1 MKTKF
6 AKFAVAALILV
17 LGLGMAVPL
26 HATDAQPKLTIDIQR
41 IAAVGLW
48 GDVHVGDSFTVYN
61 NGTQS
66 VSSLDIGF
74 SRIYRNNVYAVE
86 AKDKQG
92 TTLALDTDVNQTGEI
107 YWMRVHFSEA
117 LSFNKTYV
125 FTLTWLLGHIIT
137 LVTSGFQYNFTAA
150 PILTQDARV
159 ANVTFIAAP
168 ASSFHIPANSPYKSI
183 TLGGQPAL
191 FRQYKAWKAYSE
203 ESFYAPYSTV
213 SQYILYV
220 PSAQRDIILH
230 GTGGLSVRDTYVLHN
245 IGIAVT
251 SITITLPE
259 GASNVIAYDTVG
271 TLWTSPQN
279 PVAPYQVTVSPRY
292 GSGIAYN
299 GNFTFTLTYDVPQSK
314 YIKQLNWRAPFNLTF
329 DLLNN
334 RDDLLFDSATVRI
347 ITPIGVSINNVKT
360 LPQSPLSNPIE
371 YDPTN
376 RDFVLRGVTGLN
388 NVTVGLAL
396 NYNPFWSGFGALPWL
411 VGLEVAIAA
420 FALAFKIRRG
430 PELALPVPVEKLREF
445 VGLYDER
452 LALTRELVVMEE
464 EVARGGLVKH
474 EFRRRK
480 KVMELRLDEINKSL
494 MEVKA
499 ELRLISSRYD
509 ELIRK
514 TDRAEA
520 EIEVSRT
527 SMNQV
532 RSQYRA
538 GKTTRE
544 TYDSM
549 LNDITKRIDRAEE
562 TVETI
567 LITLREGAR

>member
-1 MKTKF
+1 LKTKF

-26 HATDAQPKLTIDIQR
+26 HATDAQPKLTIDIRR

-48 GDVHVGDSFTVYN
+48 GDVHLGDTFTVYN

-74 SRIYRNNVYAVE
+74 SRIYRNNVYAVK
-86 AKDKQG
+86 ARDKQG
-92 TTLALDTDVNQTGEI
+92 TNLALDTVVNQTGEI
-107 YWMRVHFSEA
+107 YWMRVHFGEA
-117 LSFNKTYV
+117 LGFNKTYV
-125 FTLTWLLGHIIT
+125 FTLEWVLGHVIT
-137 LVTSGFQYNFTAA
+137 LVASGFEFNFTAA
-150 PILTQDARV
+150 PILTQDVRV

-168 ASSFHIPANSPYKSI
+168 ASAFHLPSGSPYTSI

-191 FRQYKAWKAYSE
+191 FRQYKPWKAYSE
-203 ESFYAPYSTV
+203 ESFIAPYSTV

-220 PSAQRDIILH
+220 PSAQRDITLH
-230 GTGGLSVRDTYVLHN
+230 STGSLSVRDTYNTHN
-245 IGIAVT
+245 IGIVISTVT
-251 SITITLPE
+251 VTLPE
-259 GASNVIAYDTVG
+259 GASNVMAYDLVG
-271 TLWTSPQN
+271 ALWTSPQN
-279 PVAPYQVTVSPRY
+279 PAAPYQVQISPRY
-292 GSGIAYN
+292 GNGIA
-299 GNFTFTLTYDVPQSK
+299 GNFTFTLTYDLPQSK
-314 YIKQLNWRAPFNLTF
+314 YIKQLSWRGTYNLTF
-329 DLLNN
+329 ALLNN
-334 RDDLLFDSATVRI
+334 KDDLLFDSATVKI
-347 ITPIGVSINNVKT
+347 ITPSGVSINDVKT
-360 LPQSPLSNPIE
+360 LPQSPLSNPIQ

-376 RDFVLRGVTGLN
+376 REFALRGVTGLN

-396 NYNPFWSGFGALPWL
+396 TYSPLWSGFGALPWL
-411 VGLEVAIAA
+411 AGLEFAIVA
-420 FALAFKIRRG
+420 FALALRIRRG
-430 PELALPVPVEKLREF
+430 PELAVPVPVEKLREF

-474 EFRRRK
+474 EFRRRT

-499 ELRLISSRYD
+499 EVRVISSHYD

-514 TDRAEA
+514 IDRAEA
-520 EIEVSRT
+520 EIEVSRN

-567 LITLREGAR
+567 LITLREEAR